1 MIVTG
6 ALVITMDPGRR
17 IIADGAV
24 STRGD
29 RIVEVGKA
37 ADLVARYPA
46 EPVHRFPDHVLVPGL
61 VDTHVHLA
69 QALIRGCADD
79 RALVEWLC
87 DRVWVLQGHFTEDDG
102 RTSARLCIAEMLR
115 SGTTTFLES
124 MLAHRYGFN
133 GIAEVVRESGVRATL
148 AKIVM
153 DTPRYADAALPMHP
167 GMIEDRETGLG
178 GTLEMHR
185 RWQGAADGRLR
196 VWFGPR
202 TPGAVTPDLYREIAR
217 LAREHGLGITM
228 HLAEVRQDREF
239 LRRAY
244 GRLPVEFA
252 EDVGLVGPHVV
263 LVHMIWIGEDEMR
276 TLARTGTHVSH
287 NPSSNSK
294 LGSGV
299 CPVPA
304 LLGAGVNVA
313 LGCDGGPSNNTYDLV
328 REMKLA
334 ACLHKGVAG
343 DPLVLP
349 AEQVLEMATLGGA
362 RALGL
367 ERDIGSLEAGKKA
380 DLAVFATRRLHLTPS
395 PNPVSTLVYAAGGA
409 DVSDV
414 MVDGR
419 WVVRDSRLLTMDEE
433 EVIREAQAHA
443 RALLHRAGIDVSPRW
458 PVS

>member
-1 MIVTG
+1 MIIAG
-6 ALVITMDPGRR
+6 GIVITMDAGRR
-17 IIADGAV
+17 ILSDGALRV
-24 STRGD
+24 QGN

-37 ADLVARYPA
+37 GALRTAFPD
-46 EPVHRFPDHVLVPGL
+46 EPVHRFPEHVITPGF

-102 RTSARLCIAEMLR
+102 RVSARLCIAEMLR

-124 MLAHRYGFN
+124 MLAHRYGFD
-133 GIAEVVRESGVRATL
+133 GIAEVVRESGARGTL

-153 DTPRYADAALPMHP
+153 DTPGYADAALPMHP

-178 GTLEMHR
+178 GTLQMHR
-185 RWQGAADGRLR
+185 RWHGAADGRIR

-202 TPGAVTPDLYREIAR
+202 TPGAVTPELYREIGR
-217 LAREHGLGITM
+217 LAVQHGLGITM

-239 LRRAY
+239 LQRTY

-252 EDVGLVGPHVV
+252 EEVGLVGPHVV
-263 LVHMIWIGEDEMR
+263 LVHMVWISEAEMR

-287 NPSSNSK
+287 NPASNAK
-294 LGSGV
+294 LASGI

-304 LLGAGVNVA
+304 LLRAGVNVA
-313 LGCDGGPSNNTYDLV
+313 LGCDGGPSNNAYDLV
-328 REMKLA
+328 REMRLA
-334 ACLHKGVAG
+334 ACLHKGASG
-343 DPLVLP
+343 DPLVVP
-349 AEQVLEMATLGGA
+349 AETALEMATLAGA

-367 ERDIGSLEAGKKA
+367 EAEIGSLEPGKKA
-380 DLAVFATRRLHLTPS
+380 DLAVFDMRRLHLTPS
-395 PNPVSTLVYAAGGA
+395 PNPVSTLVYAAGGG

-419 WVVRDSRLLTMDEE
+419 WVVRDSRLLTMNEE
-433 EVIREAQAHA
+433 AIMRDARAHA
-443 RALLHRAGIDVSPRW
+443 ASLLERAGVDAGPRW
-458 PVS
+458 PLR

>member
-1 MIVTG
+1 MIIAGGT
-6 ALVITMDPGRR
+6 VITMDGERQ
-17 IIADGAV
+17 IIADGALRV
-24 STRGD
+24 QGS

-37 ADLVARYPA
+37 ATLLARSTG
-46 EPVHRFPDHVLVPGL
+46 EPVHTFPDHVITPGL

-102 RTSARLCIAEMLR
+102 RVSARLCIAEMLR

-124 MLAHRYGFN
+124 MLAHRYGFD
-133 GIAEVVRESGVRATL
+133 GIAQVVTESGARATL

-167 GMIEDRETGLG
+167 GLIEDRETGLG
-178 GTLEMHR
+178 GTLEMHH
-185 RWQGAADGRLR
+185 RWEGAADGRIR

-202 TPGAVTPDLYREIAR
+202 TPGAVTPELYREIAR
-217 LAREHGLGITM
+217 LAVDRGIGITM

-239 LRRAY
+239 LQRVY

-263 LVHMIWIGEDEMR
+263 LVHMIWIGEGEILR
-276 TLARTGTHVSH
+276 LARTGTNVSH
-287 NPSSNSK
+287 NPSSNTK
-294 LGSGV
+294 LASGV

-304 LLGAGVNVA
+304 LLRAGVNVA
-313 LGCDGGPSNNTYDLV
+313 LGCDGGPSNNAYDLV

-334 ACLHKGVAG
+334 ACLHKGVCG
-343 DPLVLP
+343 DPLVVP
-349 AEQVLEMATLGGA
+349 AETALEMATLAGA

-367 ERDIGSLEAGKKA
+367 AAEIGSLEPGKKA
-380 DLAVFATRRLHLTPS
+380 DLAVFDLRRLHLTPS

-419 WVVRDSRLLTMDEE
+419 WVVRDSQLLTMDEE
-433 EVIREAQAHA
+433 EIMRDARAHA
-443 RALLHRAGIDVSPRW
+443 AALLARAGVAVGPRW
-458 PVS
+458 PVR

>member
-1 MIVTG
+1 MIIAGGT
-6 ALVITMDPGRR
+6 VITMDADRR
-17 IIADGAV
+17 IITDGALRV
-24 STRGD
+24 QGT

-37 ADLVARYPA
+37 AALVTRFPDEPA
-46 EPVHRFPDHVLVPGL
+46 HRFPDHVITPGL

-102 RTSARLCIAEMLR
+102 RVSAQLCIAEMLR

-124 MLAHRYGFN
+124 MLAQRYGFD
-133 GIAEVVRESGVRATL
+133 GIAEVVRDSGVRGTL

-167 GMIEDRETGLG
+167 GMIEDRETGLA
-178 GTLEMHR
+178 GTLDMHR
-185 RWQGAADGRLR
+185 RWNGAAEGRIR

-202 TPGAVTPDLYREIAR
+202 TPGAATPELYREIAR
-217 LAREHGLGITM
+217 LAAEHGLGITM
-228 HLAEVRQDREF
+228 HLAEVREDREF
-239 LRRAY
+239 LHRAY
-244 GRLPVEFA
+244 GQRPVEFA

-263 LVHMIWIGEDEMR
+263 LVHMIWIGNREIR
-276 TLARTGTHVSH
+276 TLAKTGTHVSH
-287 NPSSNSK
+287 NPSSNAK
-294 LGSGV
+294 LASGI

-304 LLGAGVNVA
+304 LLRADVNVA
-313 LGCDGGPSNNTYDLV
+313 LGCDGGPSNNAYDLV

-334 ACLHKGVAG
+334 ACLHKAASG
-343 DPLVLP
+343 DPLVVP
-349 AEQVLEMATLGGA
+349 AEAALEMATLAGA

-367 ERDIGSLEAGKKA
+367 AADIGSLEPGKKA
-380 DLAVFATRRLHLTPS
+380 DLAIFDMRRLHLTPS
-395 PNPVSTLVYAAGGA
+395 PNPVSTLVYAAGGD

-419 WVVRDSRLLTMDEE
+419 WVVRDRRLLMMDEAAI
-433 EVIREAQAHA
+433 IRDARAHA
-443 RALLHRAGIDVSPRW
+443 RAVIERAGVDAAPRW
-458 PVS
+458 PMS

>member
-1 MIVTG
+1 
-6 ALVITMDPGRR
+6 
-17 IIADGAV
+17 
-24 STRGD
+24 
-29 RIVEVGKA
+29 
-37 ADLVARYPA
+37 
-46 EPVHRFPDHVLVPGL
+46 
-61 VDTHVHLA
+61 
-69 QALIRGCADD
+69 
-79 RALVEWLC
+79 
-87 DRVWVLQGHFTEDDG
+87 
-102 RTSARLCIAEMLR
+102 
-115 SGTTTFLES
+115 
-124 MLAHRYGFN
+124 MLAHRYGFD
-133 GIAEVVRESGVRATL
+133 GIAEAVRESGVRATL

-167 GMIEDRETGLG
+167 GMIEDRETGLR

-185 RWQGAADGRLR
+185 RWHGAADGRIR

-217 LAREHGLGITM
+217 LARERGLGITM

-239 LRRAY
+239 LQRAY

-263 LVHMIWIGEDEMR
+263 LVHMIWIGPDEMR

-334 ACLHKGVAG
+334 ACLHKGVTG

-367 ERDIGSLEAGKKA
+367 EREIGSLEAGKKA
-380 DLAVFATRRLHLTPS
+380 DLAVFAMRRLHLTPS
-395 PNPVSTLVYAAGGA
+395 PNPVGTLVYAAGGA

>member
-1 MIVTG
+1 MIVVG
-6 ALVITMDPGRR
+6 AVVITMDPARR

-24 STRGD
+24 LVRDD

-37 ADLVARYPA
+37 AALEARHPA
-46 EPVHRFPDHVLVPGL
+46 EPVHRFPDHVVTPGL
-61 VDTHVHLA
+61 IDTHVHLA

-79 RALVEWLC
+79 RGLIEWLC
-87 DRVWVLQGHFTEDDG
+87 DRVWVLQGQFTEDDG
-102 RTSARLCIAEMLR
+102 RVSARLCIAEMLR

-124 MLAHRYGFN
+124 MLAHRYGFD
-133 GIAEVVRESGVRATL
+133 GIAEAVRESGVRATL

-153 DTPRYADAALPMHP
+153 DTPRYADAAFPMHP
-167 GMIEDRETGLG
+167 GMIEDRETGLR

-185 RWQGAADGRLR
+185 RWHGAADGRIR

-202 TPGAVTPDLYREIAR
+202 TPGAVTPELYREIAR
-217 LAREHGLGITM
+217 LAWRHGLGITM

-239 LRRAY
+239 LQHAY

-252 EDVGLVGPHVV
+252 EDVGLVGSHVV
-263 LVHMIWIGEDEMR
+263 LVHMIWISEGEIQ

-287 NPSSNSK
+287 NPHSNTK
-294 LGSGV
+294 LGSGI

-304 LLGAGVNVA
+304 LLRAGVNVA

-334 ACLHKGVAG
+334 ACLHKGVAA
-343 DPLVLP
+343 DPLVVP

-367 ERDIGSLEAGKKA
+367 DREIGSLEPGKKA
-380 DLAVFATRRLHLTPS
+380 DLAVFAMHRLHLTPS
-395 PNPVSTLVYAAGGA
+395 PNPISTLVYAAGGA

-419 WVVRDSRLLTMDEE
+419 WIVRDSRLLTMDED
-433 EVIREAQAHA
+433 EVIRDARAHA
-443 RALLHRAGIDVSPRW
+443 ASLLRRAGVDVAVRW
-458 PVS
+458 PTS

>member
-1 MIVTG
+1 
-6 ALVITMDPGRR
+6 MDPGRR
-17 IIADGAV
+17 IITDGAV
-24 STRGD
+24 LIRGD

-37 ADLVARYPA
+37 ADLQARHPT
-46 EPVHRFPDHVLVPGL
+46 EPLHRFADHLITPGL

-79 RALVEWLC
+79 RALIEWLC

-102 RTSARLCIAEMLR
+102 RVSARLCIAEMLK

-124 MLAHRYGFN
+124 MLAHRYGFD
-133 GIAEVVRESGVRATL
+133 GIAEAVRDSGIRAIL

-153 DTPRYADAALPMHP
+153 DTPRYANAAFPMHP
-167 GMIEDRETGLG
+167 GMIEDRETGLE
-178 GTLEMHR
+178 GTLQMHA
-185 RWQGAADGRLR
+185 RWHGAADGRIR

-202 TPGAVTPDLYREIAR
+202 TPGAVTPELYGEIAR
-217 LAREHGLGITM
+217 LARAHGLGITM

-239 LRRAY
+239 LQSAY

-263 LVHMIWIGEDEMR
+263 LVHMIWISEGEIQ

-287 NPSSNSK
+287 NPHSNTK

-304 LLGAGVNVA
+304 LLRAGVNVA

-328 REMKLA
+328 REMKMA
-334 ACLHKGVAG
+334 ACLHKGVRE
-343 DPLVLP
+343 DPLAVP

-367 ERDIGSLEAGKKA
+367 ERDIGSLEPGKKA
-380 DLAVFATRRLHLTPS
+380 DLAIFALHRLHLTPN
-395 PNPVSTLVYAAGGA
+395 PNPVSTLVYAAGGG

-419 WVVRDSRLLTMDEE
+419 WVVAGARLLTMDESE
-433 EVIREAQAHA
+433 IIRDARTHA
-443 RALLHRAGIDVSPRW
+443 ASLLRRAGVGAAPRW
-458 PVS
+458 PIS

>member
-1 MIVTG
+1 MIIAGGT
-6 ALVITMDPGRR
+6 VITMDADRR
-17 IIADGAV
+17 IIVDGALRV
-24 STRGD
+24 QGAG
-29 RIVEVGKA
+29 IVEVGKA
-37 ADLVARYPA
+37 AALRARFPA
-46 EPVHRFPDHVLVPGL
+46 EPTHLFPDHVITPGL

-87 DRVWVLQGHFTEDDG
+87 DRVWVLQGHFSEDDG
-102 RTSARLCIAEMLR
+102 RVSAQLCIAEMLR

-124 MLAHRYGFN
+124 MLAHRYGFD
-133 GIAEVVRESGVRATL
+133 GIAEVVRDSGARGTL

-185 RWQGAADGRLR
+185 RWHGAADGRIR

-202 TPGAVTPDLYREIAR
+202 TPGAATPELYREIAR
-217 LAREHGLGITM
+217 LAAERGLGITM

-239 LRRAY
+239 LQRTY

-252 EDVGLVGPHVV
+252 EDVGFVGPHVV
-263 LVHMIWIGEDEMR
+263 LVHMIWIGDGEIR

-287 NPSSNSK
+287 NPSSNTK
-294 LGSGV
+294 LASGI

-304 LLGAGVNVA
+304 LLRAGVNVA
-313 LGCDGGPSNNTYDLV
+313 LGCDGGPSNNAYDLV

-334 ACLHKGVAG
+334 ACLHKGVSG
-343 DPLVLP
+343 DPLVVP
-349 AEQVLEMATLGGA
+349 AETALEMATLGGA
-362 RALGL
+362 RAMGL
-367 ERDIGSLEAGKKA
+367 AEEIGSLEQGKKA
-380 DLAVFATRRLHLTPS
+380 DVTIFDMRRLHLTPS

-414 MVDGR
+414 MVNGR
-419 WVVRDSRLLTMDEE
+419 WVVRGGTLLTMDEE
-433 EVIREAQAHA
+433 AIIRGARGHA
-443 RALLHRAGIDVSPRW
+443 IALIERAGVDVAPRW
-458 PVS
+458 PVR

>member
-1 MIVTG
+1 MIVAAGT
-6 ALVITMDPGRR
+6 VITMDAERR
-17 IIADGAV
+17 IITDGALRLEG
-24 STRGD
+24 S

-37 ADLVARYPA
+37 GALRARFPA
-46 EPVHRFPDHVLVPGL
+46 EPVHRFPEHVITPGF

-102 RTSARLCIAEMLR
+102 RVSARLCIAEMLR

-124 MLAHRYGFN
+124 MLAHRYGFD
-133 GIAEVVRESGVRATL
+133 GIAEVVRESGARGTL

-153 DTPRYADAALPMHP
+153 DTPRYADAAYPMHP
-167 GMIEDRETGLG
+167 GMIEDRETGLA

-185 RWQGAADGRLR
+185 RWHGAAEGRIR

-202 TPGAVTPDLYREIAR
+202 TPGAVTRELYGEIAR
-217 LAREHGLGITM
+217 LAMEHGLGMTM
-228 HLAEVRQDREF
+228 HLAEVREDREF
-239 LRRAY
+239 MQRTY

-252 EDVGLVGPHVV
+252 EEVGLVGTHVV
-263 LVHMIWIGEDEMR
+263 LVHMVWITEPEIR

-287 NPSSNSK
+287 NPSSNTK
-294 LGSGV
+294 LASGI

-304 LLGAGVNVA
+304 LLREGVNVA
-313 LGCDGGPSNNTYDLV
+313 LGCDGGPSNNVYDLV

-334 ACLHKGVAG
+334 ACLHKGASG
-343 DPLVLP
+343 DPLVVP
-349 AEQVLEMATLGGA
+349 AETALEMATLAGA

-367 ERDIGSLEAGKKA
+367 EAEIGSLEPGKKA
-380 DLAVFATRRLHLTPS
+380 DLAVFDMRRLHLTPN

-419 WVVRDSRLLTMDEE
+419 WVVRDSRLLTMNEDEI
-433 EVIREAQAHA
+433 IRDARVHA
-443 RALLHRAGIDVSPRW
+443 AALIERAGVDVASRW
-458 PVS
+458 PVR

>member
-6 ALVITMDPGRR
+6 ATVITVDAARR
-17 IIADGAV
+17 IISDGAV
-24 STRGD
+24 LVRDG

-37 ADLVARYPA
+37 ADLLPRHPG
-46 EPVHRFPDHVLVPGL
+46 EPIHRFPDHVITPGL

-79 RALVEWLC
+79 RALIEWLC
-87 DRVWVLQGHFTEDDG
+87 DRVWVLQGNFSEEDG
-102 RTSARLCIAEMLR
+102 RASARLCIAEMLR

-124 MLAHRYGFN
+124 MLAHRYGFD
-133 GIAEVVRESGVRATL
+133 GIAEAVRDSGIRATL

-167 GMIEDRETGLG
+167 GMIEDRETGLE
-178 GTLEMHR
+178 GTLAMHR
-185 RWQGAADGRLR
+185 RWQGQANGRIR

-202 TPGAVTPDLYREIAR
+202 TPGAVSPELYREIA
-217 LAREHGLGITM
+217 LLSQEHGLGITM

-263 LVHMIWIGEDEMR
+263 LVHMIWVSDPEIAS
-276 TLARTGTHVSH
+276 LARTGTHVSH
-287 NPSSNSK
+287 NPHSNTK
-294 LGSGV
+294 LASGI

-304 LLGAGVNVA
+304 MLRAGVNVA
-313 LGCDGGPSNNTYDLV
+313 LGCDGGPSNNAYDLV

-334 ACLHKGVAG
+334 ACLHKGATG

-349 AEQVLEMATLGGA
+349 AESVLEMATLGGA
-362 RALGL
+362 RAMGL
-367 ERDIGSLEAGKKA
+367 ADEIGSLEPGKKA
-380 DLAVFATRRLHLTPS
+380 DLAVFGMHRAHLTPS
-395 PNPVSTLVYAAGGA
+395 LNPVSTLVYAATGA

-419 WVVRDSRLLTMDEE
+419 WVVREGHLVTMDEE
-433 EVIREAQAHA
+433 AIIRDARERA
-443 RALLHRAGIDVSPRW
+443 RALLRRAGIDAGPRW
-458 PVS
+458 PVL

>member
-1 MIVTG
+1 VIVAG
-6 ALVITMDPGRR
+6 AAVITMDPGRR

-24 STRGD
+24 LIRGD

-37 ADLVARYPA
+37 ADLEARHPT
-46 EPVHRFPDHVLVPGL
+46 EPLHRFADHLITPGL

-79 RALVEWLC
+79 RALIEWLC

-102 RTSARLCIAEMLR
+102 RVSARLCIAEMLK

-124 MLAHRYGFN
+124 MLAHRYGFD
-133 GIAEVVRESGVRATL
+133 GIAESVRDSGIRATL

-153 DTPRYADAALPMHP
+153 DTPRYANAALPMHP
-167 GMIEDRETGLG
+167 GMIEDRETGLE
-178 GTLEMHR
+178 GTLRMHA
-185 RWQGAADGRLR
+185 RWHGAADGRIR

-202 TPGAVTPDLYREIAR
+202 TPGAVTPELYREIAR
-217 LAREHGLGITM
+217 LARADGLGITM

-239 LRRAY
+239 LQSAY
-244 GRLPVEFA
+244 ARLPVEFA

-263 LVHMIWIGEDEMR
+263 LVHMIWISEGEIR

-287 NPSSNSK
+287 NPHSNAK

-304 LLGAGVNVA
+304 LLRAGVNVA

-328 REMKLA
+328 REMKMA
-334 ACLHKGVAG
+334 ACLHKGVQE
-343 DPLVLP
+343 DPLAVP

-367 ERDIGSLEAGKKA
+367 ERDIGSLEPGKKA
-380 DLAVFATRRLHLTPS
+380 DLAIFALHRLHLTPN
-395 PNPVSTLVYAAGGA
+395 PNPVSTLVYAAGGG

-419 WVVRDSRLLTMDEE
+419 WVVQGSRLLTMDESE
-433 EVIREAQAHA
+433 IIRDARTHA
-443 RALLHRAGIDVSPRW
+443 ASLLRRAGVGVAPRW
-458 PVS
+458 PIS

>member
-1 MIVTG
+1 VIVAGGT
-6 ALVITMDPGRR
+6 VITMDPDRR
-17 IIADGAV
+17 IIADGALLV
-24 STRGD
+24 RGD

-37 ADLVARYPA
+37 DALPARFPH
-46 EPVHRFPDHVLVPGL
+46 EVVHRFPDHVITPGL

-124 MLAHRYGFN
+124 MLAHRYGFD

-148 AKIVM
+148 AKVVM
-153 DTPRYADAALPMHP
+153 DTPRYADAGLPMHP
-167 GMIEDRETGLG
+167 GLIEDRATGLG

-185 RWQGAADGRLR
+185 RWQGAADGRIR

-217 LAREHGLGITM
+217 LAVEHGLGITM

-239 LRRAY
+239 LQRAY

-252 EDVGLVGPHVV
+252 EDVGFVGPHVV
-263 LVHMIWIGEDEMR
+263 LVHMVWIGDAEIR

-287 NPSSNSK
+287 NPFSNAK
-294 LGSGV
+294 LASGI

-304 LLGAGVNVA
+304 LLDAGVNVA

-334 ACLHKGVAG
+334 ACLHKGITG
-343 DPLVLP
+343 DPRVLP
-349 AEQVLEMATLGGA
+349 AETVLEMATLSGA
-362 RALGL
+362 QALGL
-367 ERDIGSLEAGKKA
+367 EAEIGSLEPGKKA
-380 DLAVFATRRLHLTPS
+380 DLTIFEARRLHLTPS
-395 PNPVSTLVYAAGGA
+395 PNPVSTLVYAATGA

-414 MVDGR
+414 MVNGR
-419 WVVRDSRLLTMDEE
+419 WVVRDSRLVTMDEE
-433 EVIREAQAHA
+433 EILRDAQAHA
-443 RALLHRAGIDVSPRW
+443 RALLQRAGIDIVPRW
-458 PVS
+458 PVH

>member
-1 MIVTG
+1 MIITG
-6 ALVITMDPGRR
+6 GIVITMDAERR
-17 IIADGAV
+17 IIVDGALRV
-24 STRGD
+24 QGP

-37 ADLVARYPA
+37 GALAARFPH
-46 EPVHRFPDHVLVPGL
+46 EPVHRFPEHIISPGL

-102 RTSARLCIAEMLR
+102 RVSARLCIAEMLR
-115 SGTTTFLES
+115 SGTTCFLES
-124 MLAHRYGFN
+124 MLAHRYGFD
-133 GIAEVVRESGVRATL
+133 GIAEVVRESGARGTL

-167 GMIEDRETGLG
+167 GMIEDRDTGLG

-185 RWQGAADGRLR
+185 RWHGAADGRIR

-217 LAREHGLGITM
+217 LAEEHGLGITM

-239 LRRAY
+239 LERTY

-252 EDVGLVGPHVV
+252 EEVGLVGTHVV
-263 LVHMIWIGEDEMR
+263 LVHMVWIGETEMR

-287 NPSSNSK
+287 NPSSNTK
-294 LGSGV
+294 LASGI

-304 LLGAGVNVA
+304 LLRAGVNVA
-313 LGCDGGPSNNTYDLV
+313 LGCDGGPSNNAYDLV

-334 ACLHKGVAG
+334 ACLHKGTSG
-343 DPLVLP
+343 DPLAVP
-349 AEQVLEMATLGGA
+349 AESAFEMATLAGA

-367 ERDIGSLEAGKKA
+367 EAEIGSLEAGKKA
-380 DLAVFATRRLHLTPS
+380 DLAVFDMRRLHLTPS
-395 PNPVSTLVYAAGGA
+395 PNPVGTLVYAAGGA

-419 WVVRDSRLLTMDEE
+419 WVVRDSRLLTMNEDEI
-433 EVIREAQAHA
+433 IRSARAHA
-443 RALLHRAGIDVSPRW
+443 AALIQRAGVDVGPRW
-458 PVS
+458 PVR